1 MGFTPSLLLIFPGA
15 ILNHPI
21 PQPHK
26 KYTTHPRHHLSIPS
40 IEVKILLY
48 IQMVILRLNTSPT
61 GSCSSKDQSG
71 FKFCHTPQSL
81 PTLWSLGASTTTFTT
96 FFFACP
102 TGRQFHCQY
111 DQKRDTAWEIFP
123 ELSENLRE
131 QAMISLISSSVT
143 CTSTSST
150 NHNSIFLVT
159 NTTIVYTQPH
169 TSDYQYNN
177 TTTFSNST
185 SSSSQSSLAINS
197 KFTSTTTFAPNI
209 FRKQS
214 RSRNKN

>member
-1 MGFTPSLLLIFPGA
+1 
-15 ILNHPI
+15 
-21 PQPHK
+21 
-26 KYTTHPRHHLSIPS
+26 
-40 IEVKILLY
+40 
-48 IQMVILRLNTSPT
+48 MVILRLNTSPT

-71 FKFCHTPQSL
+71 FKSCHTPQPI

-111 DQKRDTAWEIFP
+111 DQKWDTAWEIFP
-123 ELSENLRE
+123 ELSDNLRE

-150 NHNSIFLVT
+150 NHSIFLVT
-159 NTTIVYTQPH
+159 NTTIAYTQPH

-177 TTTFSNST
+177 TTTLSNST
-185 SSSSQSSLAINS
+185 SSSCQSSLAINS

-209 FRKQS
+209 FRKQA